1 MNNGS
6 AVVAEG
12 FLENRHFGGNHDV
25 EKLSKILTAVRQ
37 RRLNRNVDDYIP
49 GVSAIAAP
57 IFDAQGRVVA
67 VIGLLGH
74 QASLDTSWAG
84 NVAEV
89 LDLTA
94 RDISE
99 QLGFGASSEPGD
111 V

>member
-1 MNNGS
+1 VNNGS

-37 RRLNRNVDDYIP
+37 RQLNRNVDDYIP

-99 QLGFGASSEPGD
+99 QLGFGASSEPGY